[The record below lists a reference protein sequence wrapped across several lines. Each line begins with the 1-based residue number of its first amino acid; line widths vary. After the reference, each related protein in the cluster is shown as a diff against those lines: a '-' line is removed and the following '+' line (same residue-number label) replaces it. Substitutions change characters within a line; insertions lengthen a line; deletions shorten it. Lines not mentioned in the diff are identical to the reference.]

1 MQTVKVIIGGIIGF
15 FSFMTTIE
23 MAGEA
28 RGAELAGV
36 FTTFLVIG
44 EISL

>member
-1 MQTVKVIIGGIIGF
+1 MQTVKIIIGGIIGF

-23 MAGEA
+23 MTGEA

-36 FTTFLVIG
+36 FTAFLVIG
-44 EISL
+44 GVSG